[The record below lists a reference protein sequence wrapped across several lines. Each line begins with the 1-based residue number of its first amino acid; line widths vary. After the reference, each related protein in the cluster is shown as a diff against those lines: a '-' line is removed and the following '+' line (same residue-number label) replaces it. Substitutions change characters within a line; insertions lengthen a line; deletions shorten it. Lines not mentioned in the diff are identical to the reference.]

1 MKKLLHLFDYVFVLR
16 PTLFLPVWT
25 IFFAGFFVQN
35 KFSLA
40 ATNDAVTAL
49 NGSTTGLPS
58 FVTVAFALTLL
69 MGAVFI
75 LNQIMDRR
83 SDSKNQ
89 KLFLVA
95 QGHITPK
102 AAFVEAVT
110 LIVLGLGLG
119 FAFSPGGG
127 LERNVGVQFLAILL
141 VTGVLY
147 SFKPFSWKDRP
158 VLGLVANAL
167 GALLIFATGW
177 VVAGPPNS
185 EMLLHAVPYLLS
197 VAAVYLYTTLPD
209 REGDQATDKV
219 TFSVKYGFN
228 ATIVAGFVC
237 VLAAATVALVLRDE
251 IVFYPAFFSLPFFL
265 WVLVKKRMEDVF
277 RAIKYPILILA
288 VTISIKF
295 KLELNT
301 WAFFYVL
308 LGVYLVSKVYYKLRF
323 NINYP
328 SLSA

>member
-83 SDSKNQ
+83 SDSKNK

-119 FAFSPGGG
+119 FAFSPAGG
-127 LERNVGVQFLAILL
+127 LGRNVGVQFLAIL
-141 VTGVLY
+141 
-147 SFKPFSWKDRP
+147 
-158 VLGLVANAL
+158 
-167 GALLIFATGW
+167 
-177 VVAGPPNS
+177 
-185 EMLLHAVPYLLS
+185 
-197 VAAVYLYTTLPD
+197 
-209 REGDQATDKV
+209 
-219 TFSVKYGFN
+219 
-228 ATIVAGFVC
+228 
-237 VLAAATVALVLRDE
+237 
-251 IVFYPAFFSLPFFL
+251 
-265 WVLVKKRMEDVF
+265 
-277 RAIKYPILILA
+277 
-288 VTISIKF
+288 
-295 KLELNT
+295 
-301 WAFFYVL
+301 
-308 LGVYLVSKVYYKLRF
+308 
-323 NINYP
+323 
-328 SLSA
+328 